1 MLSLSKHLA
10 RAARGINPR
19 GAVEMLHCVQH
30 DVLFWLLDSKG
41 TFALMFFASLLLA
54 AALMTSAPTPP
65 LTTPFERD
73 PQHNTTATY
82 AECIAFYK
90 ELAAAYPA
98 TMHLREAGPTD
109 SGQPLHEVVLSADGT
124 FEPGASRAKGR
135 PVLFI
140 QNGIHPGE
148 PEGIDASMMLARNLL
163 REKKFQA
170 LLQKV
175 TVVIIPAYNIDGML
189 NRNST
194 TRVNQNGP
202 TEYGFRGNARHLDLN
217 RDFVK
222 QDSRNARS
230 FAALFQKWRPEVFVD
245 THTSNGADY
254 QYTMTLIPTQP
265 DKLGPVLGAYLQD
278 KLLPALYAGMEK
290 KHWPMTPYVDF
301 EGETPESGLRA
312 FLESPRYSTGYAALF
327 NTISFMP
334 ETHMLKA
341 FGPRVQATYDLLTTY
356 LETVATQAPALLAAR
371 TEADRA
377 RAAQTQF
384 PLAWALN
391 EQPSGTV
398 QFRGYEAGHKPSAV
412 SGQPRLYY
420 DRTRPYTR
428 PVPFYNA
435 AHATVTAQAPVAYAI
450 PAAWGEVL
458 DNLRRNGVVLRP
470 LAQPLTGPA
479 ETYTVEDYKTT
490 PRPYEGHYLH
500 SQVKLTT
507 RQQATATLPAGT
519 YLAVLAEQGPAAR
532 YLVEALEP
540 QATDS
545 FFAWGFFDSVLQQK
559 EHYSDYVFEDL
570 AAEFLTKN
578 PAVRQQLE
586 AQKKAD
592 PTFAANGPAQL
603 EWVYQHSPYAEAGY
617 RRYPVL
623 RWLRAVP
630 Q

>member
-1 MLSLSKHLA
+1 
-10 RAARGINPR
+10 
-19 GAVEMLHCVQH
+19 
-30 DVLFWLLDSKG
+30 
-41 TFALMFFASLLLA
+41 MFFASLLLA
-54 AALMTSAPTPP
+54 ALLSGPTPP

-73 PQHNTTATY
+73 PRHNTTATY
-82 AECIAFYK
+82 AECVGFYQA
-90 ELAAAYPA
+90 LAAAYPA
-98 TMHLREAGPTD
+98 TMQLRTAGPTD

-124 FEPGASRAKGR
+124 FEPTASRAKGR

-148 PEGIDASMMLARNLL
+148 PEGIDASMMLARDLL
-163 REKKFQA
+163 RDKKLSG
-170 LLQKV
+170 LLAKV

-189 NRNST
+189 DRNST

-202 TEYGFRGNARHLDLN
+202 AEYGFRGNARHLDLN

-230 FAALFQKWRPEVFVD
+230 FAELFQKWRPEVFVD

-254 QYTMTLIPTQP
+254 QYTITLIPTQYN
-265 DKLGPVLGAYLQD
+265 KLGPVLGLYLKD
-278 KLLPALYAGMEK
+278 KLLPALYAGMAQK
-290 KHWPMTPYVDF
+290 KWPMTPYVDF
-301 EGETPESGLRA
+301 DGETPESGLRA

-327 NTISFMP
+327 NSIGFMP

-341 FGPRVQATYDLLTTY
+341 FGPRVQATYDLLLTY
-356 LETVATQAPALLAAR
+356 VQTLAGQAPALLAAR
-371 TEADRA
+371 AAADA
-377 RAAQTQF
+377 ALAAQTQF
-384 PLAWALN
+384 PLAWALD

-420 DRTRPYTR
+420 DRARPYVR
-428 PVPFYNA
+428 PVKFYNA
-435 AHATVTAQAPVAYAI
+435 AHATAEVTAPTAYVI

-470 LAQPLTGPA
+470 LAQPATGA
-479 ETYTVEDYKTT
+479 TEAYRIEDYKTT

-500 SQVKLTT
+500 SQARLATT
-507 RQQATATLPAGT
+507 PEPQATLAAGT
-519 YLAVLAEQGPAAR
+519 YLAVLADQGPAKR

-545 FFAWGFFDSVLQQK
+545 FFAWGFFDSLLQQK

-578 PAVRQQLE
+578 PAVRQQLD
-586 AQKKAD
+586 AAKAAD
-592 PTFAANGPAQL
+592 PALAASGPAQL
-603 EWVYQHSPYAEAGY
+603 EWVYQHSPYAEASY

-623 RWLRAVP
+623 RWMGSAPR
-630 Q
+630 

>member
-1 MLSLSKHLA
+1 
-10 RAARGINPR
+10 
-19 GAVEMLHCVQH
+19 
-30 DVLFWLLDSKG
+30 
-41 TFALMFFASLLLA
+41 MFLASLLLA
-54 AALMTSAPTPP
+54 ASLLTAPTPP

-82 AECIAFYK
+82 AECVAFYQ

-98 TMHLREAGPTD
+98 TMQLREAGPTD
-109 SGQPLHEVVLSADGT
+109 SGRPLHEVVLSADGT
-124 FEPGASRAKGR
+124 FEPAASRAKGR
-135 PVLFI
+135 PILFI

-148 PEGIDASMMLARNLL
+148 PEGIDASMLLARDLL
-163 REKKFQA
+163 REKKYQP

-202 TEYGFRGNARHLDLN
+202 QAYGFRGNARHLDLN

-254 QYTMTLIPTQP
+254 QYTITLIPTQYN
-265 DKLGPVLGAYLQD
+265 KLGPVLGAYLKD
-278 KLLPALYAGMEK
+278 KLLPALYTGMAQK
-290 KHWPMTPYVDF
+290 KWPLTPYVDF
-301 EGETPESGLRA
+301 DGETPESGLRA

-327 NTISFMP
+327 NSIGFMP

-341 FGPRVQATYDLLTTY
+341 FGPRVRATHDLLLTY
-356 LETVATQAPALLAAR
+356 VQTLATQAPTLLAAR
-371 TEADRA
+371 AEADA
-377 RAAQTQF
+377 ALAAQTQF
-384 PLAWALN
+384 PLAWALD

-398 QFRGYEAGHKPSAV
+398 QFRGYEAGHRPSAV

-420 DRTRPYTR
+420 DRARPYVR
-428 PVPFYNA
+428 PVKFYNA
-435 AHATVTAQAPVAYAI
+435 AHATAEVTVPAAYVI

-470 LAQPLTGPA
+470 LAQPLAGPA
-479 ETYTVEDYKTT
+479 ATYRIEDYKTT

-500 SQVKLTT
+500 SQARLATLSEP
-507 RQQATATLPAGT
+507 QATLATGA
-519 YLAVLAEQGPAAR
+519 YLAVLAEQGPAKR

-570 AAEFLTKN
+570 AAEFLTQN
-578 PAVRQQLE
+578 PAVRQQLD
-586 AQKKAD
+586 AAKAAD
-592 PTFAANGPAQL
+592 PTLAASGPAQL

-623 RWLRAVP
+623 RWLGAVP
-630 Q
+630 H

>member
-1 MLSLSKHLA
+1 
-10 RAARGINPR
+10 
-19 GAVEMLHCVQH
+19 
-30 DVLFWLLDSKG
+30 
-41 TFALMFFASLLLA
+41 MFFASLLLTT
-54 AALMTSAPTPP
+54 ALMHTPAPP

-73 PQHNTTATY
+73 PAHNTTATY

-90 ELAAAYPA
+90 ALAASQPA
-98 TMHLREAGPTD
+98 TMQLREAGPTD

-124 FEPGASRAKGR
+124 FEPAASRAKGR

-163 REKKFQA
+163 QDNKLCA

-175 TVVIIPAYNIDGML
+175 TVVIVPVYNIDGML

-194 TRVNQNGP
+194 TRVNQHGP
-202 TEYGFRGNARHLDLN
+202 VAYGFRGNARHLDLN
-217 RDFVK
+217 RDYVK

-230 FAALFQKWRPEVFVD
+230 FAALFGKWRPEVFVE

-265 DKLGPVLGAYLQD
+265 DKLGPELGKYLQD
-278 KLLPALYAGMEK
+278 KLLPALYKGMEQ

-327 NTISFMP
+327 NSIGFMP
-334 ETHMLKA
+334 ETHMLKP
-341 FGPRVQATYDLLTTY
+341 FGDRVKSTYDLLLTY
-356 LETVATQAPALLAAR
+356 LQVVEAQAPALLAAR
-371 TEADRA
+371 AAADRA
-377 RAAQTQF
+377 LAAQTQF
-384 PLAWALN
+384 PLAWALTDTAT
-391 EQPSGTV
+391 STV

-420 DRTRPYTR
+420 DRARPYTR
-428 PVPFYNA
+428 PVPYYNTA
-435 AHATVTAQAPVAYAI
+435 RPTATATAPVAYAI
-450 PAAWGEVL
+450 PAAWGEAL
-458 DNLRRNGVVLRP
+458 ANLRRNGVVLRE
-470 LAQPLTGPA
+470 LREPLTGRA
-479 ETYTVEDYKTT
+479 EDYTMEDYKTS

-500 SQVKLTT
+500 TQVKLTT
-507 RQQATATLPAGT
+507 QSRPAATLPAGT

-532 YLVEALEP
+532 YLVQALEP

-545 FFAWGFFDSVLQQK
+545 FFAWGFFDSILQQK

-570 AAEFLTKN
+570 AAEFLAQN
-578 PAVRQQLE
+578 PAVRQQL
-586 AQKKAD
+586 D
-592 PTFAANGPAQL
+592 AAKQASPALAASGPAQL
-603 EWVYQHSPYAEAGY
+603 EWVYQHSPYAEADY

-623 RWLRAVP
+623 RWLSPVTKY
-630 Q
+630 

>member
-1 MLSLSKHLA
+1 
-10 RAARGINPR
+10 
-19 GAVEMLHCVQH
+19 
-30 DVLFWLLDSKG
+30 
-41 TFALMFFASLLLA
+41 MFLASLLLA
-54 AALMTSAPTPP
+54 ASLLAAPTPP

-82 AECIAFYK
+82 AECISFYK

-98 TMHLREAGPTD
+98 TVQLREAGPTD

-124 FEPGASRAKGR
+124 FGPEASRAKGR
-135 PVLFI
+135 PILFI

-148 PEGIDASMMLARNLL
+148 PEGIDASMLLARDLL
-163 REKKFQA
+163 REHKLQG

-202 TEYGFRGNARHLDLN
+202 AEYGFRGNARHLDLN
-217 RDFVK
+217 RDFIK

-230 FAALFQKWRPEVFVD
+230 FAALFQKWRPEIFVD

-254 QYTMTLIPTQP
+254 QYTITLIPTQAE
-265 DKLGPVLGAYLQD
+265 KLGPVLGPYLKN

-327 NTISFMP
+327 NSIGFMP

-341 FGPRVQATYDLLTTY
+341 FGPRVRATYDLLVTY
-356 LETVATQAPALLAAR
+356 AQTVASQAPALLAAR
-371 TEADRA
+371 AAAD
-377 RAAQTQF
+377 AALASQQQF
-384 PLAWALN
+384 PLAWALD
-391 EQPSGTV
+391 EQPSGTL

-420 DRTRPYTR
+420 DRSRPYVR
-428 PVPFYNA
+428 PVKFYNT
-435 AHATVTAQAPVAYAI
+435 AHASANVTAPAAYII
-450 PAAWGEVL
+450 PAAWAEVL

-470 LAQPLTGPA
+470 LAQPTTGAA
-479 ETYTVEDYKTT
+479 EAYRIEDYKTT

-500 SQVKLTT
+500 SQVKLS
-507 RQQATATLPAGT
+507 ATAEAQATLPTGA
-519 YLAVLAEQGPAAR
+519 YLAVLAEQGPAKR

-578 PAVRQQLE
+578 PAVRQQLD
-586 AQKKAD
+586 AAKAAD
-592 PTFAANGPAQL
+592 AALAVSGPAQL

-617 RRYPVL
+617 RRYPVV
-623 RWLRAVP
+623 RWYGPMPR
-630 Q
+630 

>member
-1 MLSLSKHLA
+1 
-10 RAARGINPR
+10 
-19 GAVEMLHCVQH
+19 
-30 DVLFWLLDSKG
+30 
-41 TFALMFFASLLLA
+41 MFFASLLLA
-54 AALMTSAPTPP
+54 ATLTAAAPAPP

-73 PQHNTTATY
+73 PRHNTTATY

-98 TMHLREAGPTD
+98 TAQLREAGPTD

-124 FEPGASRAKGR
+124 FEPAASRAKGR
-135 PVLFI
+135 PILFI

-148 PEGIDASMMLARNLL
+148 PEGIDASMLLARDLL
-163 REKKFQA
+163 RDKKTLA
-170 LLQKV
+170 LLAKV

-202 TEYGFRGNARHLDLN
+202 AEYGFRGNARHLDLN
-217 RDFVK
+217 RDFIK

-230 FAALFQKWRPEVFVD
+230 FAALFQRWRPEVFVD

-254 QYTMTLIPTQP
+254 QYTITLIPSQH
-265 DKLGPVLGAYLQD
+265 DKLAPALGTYLQGQ
-278 KLLPALYAGMEK
+278 LLPALYQGMAQ
-290 KHWPMTPYVDF
+290 KHWLMTPYVDF

-327 NTISFMP
+327 NSIGFMP

-341 FGPRVQATYDLLTTY
+341 FGPRVRATYDLLLTY
-356 LETVATQAPALLAAR
+356 LQTVAAQAPALLAAR
-371 TEADRA
+371 AEADRA
-377 RAAQTQF
+377 LAAQTRF
-384 PLAWALN
+384 PLAWAVRDTA
-391 EQPSGTV
+391 SGTL

-428 PVPFYNA
+428 PVPHYNDARPTARA
-435 AHATVTAQAPVAYAI
+435 AAPVAYAI

-458 DNLRRNGVVLRP
+458 DHLRRNGVVLRP

-479 ETYTVEDYKTT
+479 EAYRIEDYKTA

-500 SQVKLTT
+500 SQLRLTT
-507 RQQATATLPAGT
+507 QPAAAATLPAGT

-532 YLVEALEP
+532 YLVETLEP

-570 AAEFLTKN
+570 AADFLAKS

-586 AQKKAD
+586 AAKKAD
-592 PTFAANGPAQL
+592 PALAASGPAQL
-603 EWVYQHSPYAEAGY
+603 EWVYQRSPYAEAGY

-623 RWLRAVP
+623 RWLGAVP
-630 Q
+630 R